1 MFDAVFIDADN
12 TLFDFDRT
20 QAKAINHSLSHFS
33 LPADSAVLAEYDRI
47 NKQVWA
53 LYNQGDIRNDDI
65 NLLRWQQWLQ
75 WLGKTETVNA
85 GELAEHYA
93 DSLAQ
98 QCELEEG
105 ADALMTYLLDKLPVH
120 IITNGFP
127 STQQHRWRKAGWE
140 TKLQG
145 ITVSSVVGVQK
156 PDAEIFH
163 LAMKAVGVSDAS
175 RCLMIGDTLVA
186 DVQGPQQ
193 MGMKACWYQRKGAQN
208 NTDIKPD
215 FTVQHLEQIAAIF

>member
-85 GELAEHYA
+85 SELAEHYP

-105 ADALMTYLLDKLPVH
+105 ADALMIYLLDKLPVH